1 MIYKEK
7 KITDIINKNNFT
19 QVLHFVENLWKECN
33 FYILKKKVN
42 IFCQLQIISHR
53 SFTSSDSKSLSW
65 ICINVFNIQSLS
77 VAIMHQPPS
86 HRLLDHVPT
95 PPTPF
100 INNAQVK
107 GVITHNFTSS
117 GFHNKY
123 IYSKLTFCI
132 YFVST
137 CLALHN
143 YRFFFRKR

>member
-7 KITDIINKNNFT
+7 KITDNINKNNFT

-42 IFCQLQIISHR
+42 IFVNY
-53 SFTSSDSKSLSW
+53 K
-65 ICINVFNIQSLS
+65 LS
-77 VAIMHQPPS
+77 VTGHLHHQTQSHWAEFALMCLIFKVWVLRSCISLLP

-143 YRFFFRKR
+143 YCFFFRKR